1 VHRASARLFSLFL
14 PSLLFVAQAAAA
26 QAVTG
31 TVADGTGRAL
41 PRALV
46 ALAGESGK
54 VVATTF
60 TYPDGSFRLDDPMPA
75 GCHVIASLE
84 GFETK
89 AEPCG
94 SGNGLHLTL
103 ALAPLHESVVVS
115 ATRTETPAGQLGSSV
130 TVFDAADI
138 ARRQDPPVIDLL
150 RSAPGAIVVANGS
163 RGAVASLFV
172 RGGESNY
179 TKVLLDGIPLNEP
192 GGTFDFGSVSSTNIG
207 RIELVRGAQSAL
219 FGSDAMA
226 GVVQMFTARVE
237 AGAPR
242 ADVSVEAGSF
252 GTGRASASAA
262 GRAGA
267 FDYSVGASRLSTDNE
282 VENSGFDNTTLSG
295 SAGVPIGRN
304 GTLRVTGRAELG
316 DVGTP
321 GQAAFGRPDLDA
333 NFQRRNGVGGVTFV
347 QTLTPAFT
355 QRATYALS
363 VSNQTSANR
372 LLDPP
377 YTPSFD
383 GRTAPFEFF
392 DFAFDSYNRL
402 RRHYAT
408 YQTDWRLPGSSSSA
422 GTHVLTTALDWDGE
436 RAVLNDRLAD
446 TAIRA
451 SRNNVGLTVQHQAM
465 WPRVFLTGG
474 LRVEHND
481 SFGTAVVPRASA
493 AYIARRS
500 TGPVGST
507 RVKASAG
514 LGIKEPT
521 LLQSFSASPFFLGN
535 PDLEPER
542 SRTVDAG
549 IEQHLFGDRATIE
562 LTWFNS
568 RYRNIISTRT
578 TSINPFTSQ
587 YFNIGRTRA
596 RGIELSGEAA
606 LGGGT
611 LVRAGYTLLDSLIV
625 DSASPSDPVLGI
637 GRPLFRR
644 PRHSGYAAIS
654 WTVNRLT
661 ADLTGVFLG
670 TRADSDFSSLEP
682 PILSNAGF
690 ATWDLR
696 AAWRLTG
703 PLSLTFAADN
713 LSNASYMDPLGYP
726 ALGRA
731 LRAGA
736 RVGF

>member
-1 VHRASARLFSLFL
+1 
-14 PSLLFVAQAAAA
+14 
-26 QAVTG
+26 
-31 TVADGTGRAL
+31 
-41 PRALV
+41 
-46 ALAGESGK
+46 
-54 VVATTF
+54 
-60 TYPDGSFRLDDPMPA
+60 
-75 GCHVIASLE
+75 
-84 GFETK
+84 
-89 AEPCG
+89 
-94 SGNGLHLTL
+94 
-103 ALAPLHESVVVS
+103 
-115 ATRTETPAGQLGSSV
+115 
-130 TVFDAADI
+130 
-138 ARRQDPPVIDLL
+138 
-150 RSAPGAIVVANGS
+150 
-163 RGAVASLFV
+163 
-172 RGGESNY
+172 
-179 TKVLLDGIPLNEP
+179 
-192 GGTFDFGSVSSTNIG
+192 
-207 RIELVRGAQSAL
+207 
-219 FGSDAMA
+219 
-226 GVVQMFTARVE
+226 
-237 AGAPR
+237 
-242 ADVSVEAGSF
+242 
-252 GTGRASASAA
+252 
-262 GRAGA
+262 
-267 FDYSVGASRLSTDNE
+267 VGASRLTTDNE

-304 GTLRVTGRAELG
+304 GTLRFTGRAELG

-333 NFQRRNGVGGVTFV
+333 NFERRNGVGGLTFV

-363 VSNQTSANR
+363 VSNQTSAN
-372 LLDPP
+372 LILDPP
-377 YTPSFD
+377 YTPSFE

-392 DFAFDSYNRL
+392 DFAFDSYNQL

-422 GTHVLTTALDWDGE
+422 GTHLLTAAVDWDGE
-436 RAVLNDRLAD
+436 RAVLSDRVAD
-446 TAIRA
+446 TAIHA

-465 WPRVFLTGG
+465 WPRLFLTGG

-481 SFGTAVVPRASA
+481 SFGSAVVPRASA

-500 TGPVGST
+500 AGLLGST
-507 RVKASAG
+507 RLKASAG

-542 SRTVDAG
+542 SRTLDAG
-549 IEQHLFGDRATIE
+549 IDQHLFGDRATIE
-562 LTWFNS
+562 LTFFDS
-568 RYRNIISTRT
+568 RYRNIISTKT

-596 RGIELSGEAA
+596 RGVELSGEAA
-606 LGGGT
+606 LGGGA
-611 LVRAGYTLLDSLIV
+611 LVRAGYTLLDSRIV

-644 PRHSGYAAIS
+644 PRHSGYAALS
-654 WTVNRLT
+654 WTADRLT

-670 TRADSDFSSLEP
+670 ARADSDFSSLEP
-682 PILSNAGF
+682 PILSNPGY

-713 LSNASYMDPLGYP
+713 LSNTSYMDPLGYP